1 MSPDVVLAVRRQA
14 RCMFRFLLQHRH
26 APHEC
31 GVVFAAF
38 KGHESPLRHRVTLA
52 SCLFGGHAIWWA
64 VEAPSEGDALA
75 LLPFYVAERTTATR
89 VSEVEIP

>member
-1 MSPDVVLAVRRQA
+1 
-14 RCMFRFLLQHRH
+14 MFHFLLQNRH

-38 KGHESPLRHRVTLA
+38 KGHESPLRHQVTLA